1 VRRTLSTLR
10 LLRVCPLSLA
20 LTALAPTLA
29 SATPSTTYWAPTVAT
44 CQAKYTPHITYDTY
58 YGKGTPPPGA
68 GATAYPID
76 TGLTM
81 GLLPTDKFQV
91 EGGYDL
97 LLPSID
103 PTFFFLN
110 FKACTP
116 ESSLFKG
123 SPSLGGGIYNW
134 GFKQDVTDYNILY
147 FVGQKTLPFGG
158 YISAGF
164 YHGNSDVLFT
174 NSDGNIA
181 KTGGLFGWSSPD
193 IAVGLKGLQ
202 KIDVIADVQT
212 GKNVLGG
219 GGFGAELYFNDYID
233 LIVGPVWYTD
243 SKLQPGGASHLW
255 TTQIDVD
262 IPLGKAPAKTAAL
275 KHFIRP

>member
-1 VRRTLSTLR
+1 V
-10 LLRVCPLSLA
+10 SLA
-20 LTALAPTLA
+20 RICSLGAVLGTVAPSVA

-44 CQAKYTPHITYDTY
+44 CQGKYTPHVTYDTY

-68 GATAYPID
+68 GAPAYPID

-81 GLLPTDKFQV
+81 GLLPTSKLQA
-91 EGGYDL
+91 EGGYDM
-97 LLPSID
+97 LLPSTD
-103 PTFFFLN
+103 PLFVFLN

-134 GFKQDVTDYNILY
+134 GFKKDITDYNVLY

-158 YISAGF
+158 YLSAGI
-164 YHGNSDVLFT
+164 YHGTNDVLFT
-174 NSDGNIA
+174 NSDGNLT

-193 IAVGLKGLQ
+193 IPIGLAGLQ
-202 KIDVIADVQT
+202 KILVIADVQT

-219 GGFGAELYFNDYID
+219 GGVGATLYFNDYIG

-243 SKLQPGGASHLW
+243 SKLQPGGSSHLW

-262 IPLGKAPAKTAAL
+262 IPLGKAAPKAAAL
-275 KHFIRP
+275 KHMIRP